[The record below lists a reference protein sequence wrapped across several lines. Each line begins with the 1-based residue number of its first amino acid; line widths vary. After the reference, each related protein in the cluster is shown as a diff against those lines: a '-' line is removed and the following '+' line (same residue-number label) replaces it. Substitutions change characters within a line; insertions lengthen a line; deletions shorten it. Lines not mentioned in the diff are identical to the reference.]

1 MSLINWLFPPRAD
14 ITTPNQ
20 PETAEN
26 ATPSEEDK
34 VLKLL
39 HDYFESNGGLASV
52 LALFEEGGFISKV
65 RSWIST
71 GPNQPIN
78 SVEAGQLFGRS
89 DLLELAKKADLPVD
103 ELKELLAKF
112 LPVAVDR
119 ATPGGKL

>member
-14 ITTPNQ
+14 ITSSNH
-20 PETAEN
+20 PEVNEN
-26 ATPSEEDK
+26 SAPSEEDK
-34 VLKLL
+34 VLQLL

-52 LALFEEGGFISKV
+52 VALFEDGGFFHKV

-78 SVEAGQLFGRS
+78 SVEAGQLFGHS
-89 DLLELAKKADLPVD
+89 SLSELAKKADLPVD

-119 ATPGGKL
+119 ATPEGKL

>member
-1 MSLINWLFPPRAD
+1 MSWINWLFPPRAD
-14 ITTPNQ
+14 ITTPNHA
-20 PETAEN
+20 ETNES
-26 ATPSEEDK
+26 ATPSQEDK
-34 VLKLL
+34 ALQLL
-39 HDYFESNGGLASV
+39 HDYFESNGGLSSV
-52 LALFEEGGFISKV
+52 IALFEEGGFVSKV

-89 DLLELAKKADLPVD
+89 DLSELAKKADLPVD

-119 ATPGGKL
+119 ATPEGKL